1 MESID
6 KLAQIELIKEY
17 VRLGIYATLILMLI
31 IGSLCLF
38 INNII
43 ERRKKKNGKK

>member
-31 IGSLCLF
+31 ISSLWLF
-38 INNII
+38 IDNII

>member
-1 MESID
+1 MENID

-31 IGSLCLF
+31 IGSLWLF
-38 INNII
+38 IDNII